1 MTMEERVEALGYLGL
16 TPRQTRFL
24 VTVMLH
30 SGFCLRR
37 HYAAFAGVE
46 VGKNVR
52 NFLDGLVDRGL
63 ARRLQFEINRGQI
76 YHVHA
81 RSLYRAIA
89 QDDNRNRR
97 TTSPALIARKLMLLD
112 FVLREPAD
120 AWFATEPDKV
130 ALFRD
135 RFEIPLAYLP
145 RRVYVT
151 RDQRAEPPPRY
162 FIQKLP
168 IYLAGDPPVVHFVAL
183 VTESAAE
190 FARFLWDHRGLVT
203 RLPAWAIVAVVPPQA
218 TDPHLCQAV
227 FAQFVRGELPPPVTV
242 AVTDLRWY
250 FATRRAVEANDLQA
264 LSVKSID
271 RFHAARRQ
279 CAGPLI
285 ESLYADWLVGG
296 DGVLTPLE
304 RATPMANPI
313 PGRLLVR
320 TLPFTY
326 TQFGQLPGVA

>member
-1 MTMEERVEALGYLGL
+1 MTHDERVEALGYLGL

-37 HYAAFAGVE
+37 QYAAFAGVE

-63 ARRLQFEINRGQI
+63 ARRLRIEINRGHV

-135 RFEIPLAYLP
+135 RFQVPLAHLP

-151 RDQRAEPPPRY
+151 RDPRAEPPARY

-168 IYLAGDPPVVHFVAL
+168 IYLVGDPAVVHFVCLLTGAP
-183 VTESAAE
+183 TE
-190 FARFLWDHRGLVT
+190 FAGFLWDHRGLVA
-203 RLPAWAIVAVVPPQA
+203 RLPAWTMVAVVPPQVA
-218 TDPHLCQAV
+218 DARACQAL
-227 FAQFVRGELPPPVTV
+227 FDQFVRGELRSPATGRV
-242 AVTDLRWY
+242 ADLRWY
-250 FATRRAVEANDLQA
+250 FSTRRAIDANDLDA
-264 LSVKSID
+264 LSVTQID

-279 CAGPLI
+279 FAGPLM
-285 ESLYADWLVGG
+285 ESLYAEWLADG
-296 DGVLTPLE
+296 DVVLGRLE
-304 RATPMANPI
+304 RGTPVTVPT

-320 TLPFTY
+320 TLPYTY
-326 TQFGQLPGVA
+326 TQFGALPGVA